1 MLQQLGARFK
11 AALSSR
17 AGRNG
22 SSGPTSVP
30 PSGDGPEGSAPGQD
44 ALTGLPSRAM
54 FERELLAAAHRADLH
69 GTHLVLLCIGVDAFE
84 LVNETYGRAS
94 GDAAL
99 KQLAQRLARFV
110 RTGYALARLGG
121 TEFVLLAPG
130 ALSHGHALAEELM
143 RVLREPMQ
151 IGAQRVQPSCSIG
164 LAAYPNHGA
173 STLLMGYA
181 DLAMR
186 AARDSG
192 GGCYVEFD
200 RQMGEDQRAQAELAR
215 DLRGAVERQELLLY
229 YQPKVDALTLQVTAA
244 EALVRW
250 QHPRRGLICPDKF
263 ITLAERHGLIGL
275 VGDWVIREATRQ
287 AAEWRK
293 RGLCMRVAIN
303 VSGVQLR
310 QDGFAQRLAEQLK
323 SQGLQPGRFTCE
335 ITETVA
341 MEDTQATQR
350 ALAQMANMG
359 VHVSIDD
366 FGTGHSSLALLRRL
380 RAEELKIDRAFV
392 TDLGHS
398 ADALAVAK
406 AIVQMAH
413 SLDMKVVAEG
423 VETEQQRDC
432 LLDLGCDE
440 LQGFLFAKPMPAKS
454 LELWATS
461 DQDSP
466 LHAFRP
472 SLFSDTNVAGI

>member
-1 MLQQLGARFK
+1 
-11 AALSSR
+11 
-17 AGRNG
+17 
-22 SSGPTSVP
+22 
-30 PSGDGPEGSAPGQD
+30 
-44 ALTGLPSRAM
+44 
-54 FERELLAAAHRADLH
+54 
-69 GTHLVLLCIGVDAFE
+69 
-84 LVNETYGRAS
+84 
-94 GDAAL
+94 
-99 KQLAQRLARFV
+99 
-110 RTGYALARLGG
+110 
-121 TEFVLLAPG
+121 
-130 ALSHGHALAEELM
+130 
-143 RVLREPMQ
+143 
-151 IGAQRVQPSCSIG
+151 
-164 LAAYPNHGA
+164 
-173 STLLMGYA
+173 
-181 DLAMR
+181 MR

-192 GGCYVEFD
+192 GGCYAEFD

-250 QHPRRGLICPDKF
+250 QHPRRGLISPDKF

-293 RGLCMRVAIN
+293 RGLRMRVAIN

-310 QDGFAQRLAEQLK
+310 QDGFAERLFDQLK

-398 ADALAVAK
+398 ADARAVVK

-413 SLDMKVVAEG
+413 SLEMKVVAEG